1 MMGDQ
6 TVEEAV
12 KEEAEVRTEVNK
24 EVVIVEVKSKRAKL
38 LALTLVEVAEETAV
52 EAVAELLRRL

>member
-1 MMGDQ
+1 MGDQ

>member
-1 MMGDQ
+1 L
-6 TVEEAV
+6 
-12 KEEAEVRTEVNK
+12 
-24 EVVIVEVKSKRAKL
+24 VIVEVKSKRAKL